1 MDNNWE
7 KYGKD
12 IRNLVEN
19 AISSQNFNQLNKNI
33 TISVNEA
40 VNDIQKGI
48 KTAGQ
53 AVTDAASRSARF
65 DRGAGQY
72 KQSGQNNPGNQNRP
86 VDNPQ
91 KMHSQPEN
99 WQKQPPAR
107 KWKGQLSPVNN
118 KNDFNP
124 VLYQKNTSVSVG
136 GWVLAVCGYTFS
148 FGLSITI
155 LILCAV
161 AFFMD
166 TVPVGIKI
174 ALAILAPLLAGSGAM
189 AWKGGSMLSSLKRYR
204 SYISELHGRTYCNI
218 KELSQRSGKSPKY
231 VIKDL
236 QKMITKGW
244 FRQGHLDK
252 DNTCLIVS
260 HDTYREYQILQ
271 QQQEEQKRLES
282 KQLEKQQKVQQ
293 KVLEDSEMEQV
304 IQEGKSYLQK
314 IRECNDAIL
323 EAEISQKISRIEMLV
338 QKIFDRVKENP
349 DSLEDIHKLME
360 YYLPTT
366 VKLLDAYQQLECQP
380 VQGEN
385 ISSSKEEIEKTLDT
399 LNLAFE
405 KLLDSLFEDV
415 AWDVSTD
422 ISVLYTMLAQEGLT
436 ENDFSKK
443 G

>member
-7 KYGKD
+7 KYGKE

-33 TISVNEA
+33 TDSVNEA

-48 KTAGQ
+48 KAAGQ
-53 AVTDAASRSARF
+53 AVTDAASRAARF
-65 DRGAGQY
+65 DRPAYHKVNGQY
-72 KQSGQNNPGNQNRP
+72 AAENQNRP
-86 VDNPQ
+86 VDAPQ
-91 KMHSQPEN
+91 KMDSRQEN
-99 WQKQPPAR
+99 LQKQPPVK
-107 KWKGQLSPVNN
+107 KWREQPSPVQN
-118 KNDFNP
+118 KNGFNP
-124 VLYQKNTSVSVG
+124 ALFRKNTSVSVG

-166 TVPVGIKI
+166 AVPAGIKI
-174 ALAILAPLLAGSGAM
+174 ALAILVPLLAGSGVM

-218 KELSQRSGKSPKY
+218 KELAARSGKSPKY
-231 VIKDL
+231 VLKDL
-236 QKMITKGW
+236 QKMLTKGW
-244 FRQGHLDK
+244 FRQGHLDQE
-252 DNTCLIVS
+252 NTCLIVS

-271 QQQEEQKRLES
+271 LRQEEQKRLED
-282 KQLEKQQKVQQ
+282 KQAKEQERAQQDAQ
-293 KVLEDSEMEQV
+293 ENSEIEQV
-304 IQEGKSYLQK
+304 IQEGKSYLRK
-314 IRECNDAIL
+314 IGECNDAIL
-323 EAEISQKISRIEMLV
+323 EEGISQKISRIEMLV

-349 DSLEDIHKLME
+349 GSLGDIHKLME

-385 ISSSKEEIEKTLDT
+385 IRSSKEEIEKTLDT
-399 LNLAFE
+399 LNVAFE